1 MRTVPL
7 VCFSEVCQTT
17 YADSEVTPTSI
28 GPRVSTG
35 ARRTTA
41 SSMSSISA
49 RFDALRHRSKDV
61 AQQRAAQ
68 RPVPQNAPGAARADA
83 ERALE
88 VLATTDDCGAVT
100 RQAAEGGAELVVE
113 GLELFAAAGFEA
125 LTIGHVEE
133 ELAGRVHRLDLADIG
148 LLDVQLDAGRASVG
162 AGGLDG
168 VGVAIG
174 GEYGR

>member
-7 VCFSEVCQTT
+7 ACLSEVCHTT
-17 YADSEVTPTSI
+17 YADSEATPTSI

-35 ARRTTA
+35 ARRRTA

-61 AQQRAAQ
+61 AQQRAAEG
-68 RPVPQNAPGAARADA
+68 PIPQYAPGAVRANA

-88 VLATTDDCGAVT
+88 VLVPTEDCGAVA

-125 LTIGHVEE
+125 FAVWHVEE
-133 ELAGRVHRLDLADIG
+133 ELAGRVHRLDLADI
-148 LLDVQLDAGRASVG
+148 
-162 AGGLDG
+162 
-168 VGVAIG
+168 
-174 GEYGR
+174 